1 MTGFRNYLDD
11 EKFAY
16 VYIFNIFVH
25 IHLVSFEI
33 GNGNNKTL
41 LENLVSV
48 DGSTLPET
56 TRQWKY
62 HEKACSYKTP
72 RLITRPKTFP
82 EI

>member
-1 MTGFRNYLDD
+1 M
-11 EKFAY
+11 
-16 VYIFNIFVH
+16 
-25 IHLVSFEI
+25 EI
-33 GNGNNKTL
+33 TRH

-48 DGSTLPET
+48 DGPTLPET

-72 RLITRPKTFP
+72 RLITRPKMFP